1 MYSIIQHFHSG
12 FRSLVFILLL
22 VAIIQSLLGWFGQKP
37 YTPLNRKINL
47 FALISAHTQLLI
59 GVVLLFISPLVQFSG
74 SSMKN
79 DTLRYFTVEHWVGM
93 IIAIVLIT
101 IGHSKSKKI
110 ILPESKHRTVA
121 IFYII
126 AFLII
131 IATIMAGHLPLL
143 GSRA

>member
-1 MYSIIQHFHSG
+1 MNAYEIFKDIHSW
-12 FRSLVFILLL
+12 FRYVVFVLVLI
-22 VAIIQSLLGWFGQKP
+22 AIIQSLLGWFGRKP
-37 YTPLNRKINL
+37 YTEVNRKINL

-59 GVVLLFISPLVQFSG
+59 GIVLYFLSPYVQFNSDT
-74 SSMKN
+74 MKN
-79 DTLRYFTVEHWVGM
+79 DLTRYFTVEHWFGM

-110 ILPESKHRTVA
+110 ILPEGKHKTIA

-131 IATIMAGHLPLL
+131 IGTIMAGKLPVL
-143 GSRA
+143 GA